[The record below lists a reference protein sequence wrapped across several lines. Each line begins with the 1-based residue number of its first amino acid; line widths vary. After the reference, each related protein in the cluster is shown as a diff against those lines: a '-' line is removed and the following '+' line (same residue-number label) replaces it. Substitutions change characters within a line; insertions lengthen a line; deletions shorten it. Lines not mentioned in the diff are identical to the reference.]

1 MGWYQEVVTSG
12 IDTVVPGTQAVISEE
27 VSVGLVAV
35 CSAGRVNSPL
45 SPGGLLSE
53 TCYMLSGDCF
63 KVYV

>member
-1 MGWYQEVVTSG
+1 MGRYQEVVTSG

-27 VSVGLVAV
+27 VSVGFAAV

-45 SPGGLLSE
+45 PPGDLLSE